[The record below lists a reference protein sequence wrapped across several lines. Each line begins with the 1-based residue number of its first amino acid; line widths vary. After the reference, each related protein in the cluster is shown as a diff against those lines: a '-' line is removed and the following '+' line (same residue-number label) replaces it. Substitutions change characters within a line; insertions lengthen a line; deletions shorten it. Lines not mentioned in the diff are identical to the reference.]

1 MASELERIVRLEA
14 RVERVES
21 WRQRVIDMLPLVAV
35 LALLLGQ
42 VGWLWGV
49 FQGFDDRLD
58 RVEARLDRVEAGLD
72 GVGARLDRLEQG
84 QTEILRRLPP
94 EVGR

>member
-14 RVERVES
+14 RMERMES

-58 RVEARLDRVEAGLD
+58 RVETRLERVETRLERVEA
-72 GVGARLDRLEQG
+72 RLERLEQG
-84 QTEILRRLPP
+84 QAEILRRLP
-94 EVGR
+94 EGGR